1 VAGLLLGLAVILLIL
16 AVAGGLSRRLGLS
29 AIPAYILLG
38 ALVGGPNLS
47 TDAIHL
53 IEAIGIA
60 LLLFFV
66 GLEFSILRLRS
77 QARRLATAGGIDLL
91 VNFPVGLAA
100 GLLLGWEF
108 QAAFLLGAALYISS
122 SAIVAGNISQL
133 RRAAY
138 PDTETALGILVA
150 EDIII
155 AVILA
160 GLALWVPIPG
170 RDVSPLVTVSAIAVL
185 LVIVAFL
192 GEPIRRALDWLG
204 NRLEDEAVLLLIS
217 GLLLLFS
224 GAAMATGLSEAIGA
238 FVAGLLVGD
247 STLKDRVGNL
257 LGPFQ
262 GLFAALFFFG
272 FGLEIEPG
280 ALRTV
285 GLAAVLLSA
294 AALLS
299 KLIGGW
305 WIGARQG
312 LSPAVRVNLGLT
324 TSPRGEFSIL
334 VASYGAA
341 AGHPELLPL
350 VAAVVIVLA
359 ISGSLLTQA
368 GPRIGTAVGKRLV
381 RESSSGSAN

>member
-1 VAGLLLGLAVILLIL
+1 VSGLLLGLAVILLTL

-38 ALVGGPNLS
+38 VLVGGPDLS
-47 TDAIHL
+47 KDAIHL

-66 GLEFSILRLRS
+66 GLEFSFLRLRS
-77 QARRLATAGGIDLL
+77 QVRRLAAAGGIDLL
-91 VNFPVGLAA
+91 VNFPIGLLA

-122 SAIVAGNISQL
+122 SAIVAGNIAQL

-170 RDVSPLVTVSAIAVL
+170 RGIPPLVTVGAIAGL
-185 LVIVAFL
+185 LGIVAL
-192 GEPIRRALDWLG
+192 LAGPIRRALDWLG
-204 NRLEDEAVLLLIS
+204 NRLEDEALLLLIS

-224 GAAMATGLSEAIGA
+224 GAALATGLSEAIGA
-238 FVAGLLVGD
+238 FAVGLLVGD
-247 STLKDRVGNL
+247 SALKDRVANL

-272 FGLEIEPG
+272 FGLEIDPG

-285 GLAAVLLSA
+285 GLAAVLLSV
-294 AALLS
+294 AALRS

-324 TSPRGEFSIL
+324 LSPRGEFSIL
-334 VASYGAA
+334 VAAYGAA

-359 ISGSLLTQA
+359 IAGSLLTQA
-368 GPRIGTAVGKRLV
+368 GPRIGIAVGKRLAK
-381 RESSSGSAN
+381 E

>member
-1 VAGLLLGLAVILLIL
+1 MSGLLLGLAVILLIL

-38 ALVGGPNLS
+38 ALVGGPDLS
-47 TDAIHL
+47 RDAIHL
-53 IEAIGIA
+53 IEVIGIA

-66 GLEFSILRLRS
+66 GLEFSFLRLRS
-77 QARRLATAGGIDLL
+77 QARQLAGAGGIDLL
-91 VNFPVGLAA
+91 VNFPVGLVA

-133 RRAAY
+133 RRAAH

-170 RDVSPLVTVSAIAVL
+170 RDIPPLVTLAAIGALVGILAVL
-185 LVIVAFL
+185 A
-192 GEPIRRALDWLG
+192 GPIRRALDWLG
-204 NRLEDEAVLLLIS
+204 SRLEDEALLLLIS

-238 FVAGLLVGD
+238 FAAGLLVGD
-247 STLKDRVGNL
+247 STLKDRVVNL

-280 ALRTV
+280 ALGTV
-285 GLAAVLLSA
+285 GLAAVLLSF
-294 AALLS
+294 AALAS

-305 WIGARQG
+305 WIGARQDH
-312 LSPAVRVNLGLT
+312 SIAVRVNLGLT
-324 TSPRGEFSIL
+324 ISPRGEFSIL
-334 VASYGAA
+334 VATYGAA

-350 VAAVVIVLA
+350 VAAVVIVMA
-359 ISGSLLTQA
+359 IAGSLLTQA
-368 GPRIGTAVGKRLV
+368 GPRIGTAVAGRLE
-381 RESSSGSAN
+381 RD

>member
-1 VAGLLLGLAVILLIL
+1 VSGLLLGLAVILLTL

-38 ALVGGPNLS
+38 VLVGGPDLS
-47 TDAIHL
+47 KDAIHL

-66 GLEFSILRLRS
+66 GLEFSFLRLRS
-77 QARRLATAGGIDLL
+77 QVRRLAAAGGIDLL
-91 VNFPVGLAA
+91 VNFPIGLLA

-122 SAIVAGNISQL
+122 SAIVAGNIAQL

-170 RDVSPLVTVSAIAVL
+170 RGIPPLVTVGAIAGL
-185 LVIVAFL
+185 LGIVAL
-192 GEPIRRALDWLG
+192 LAGPIRRALDWLG
-204 NRLEDEAVLLLIS
+204 NRLEDEALLLLIS

-224 GAAMATGLSEAIGA
+224 GAALATGLSEAIGA
-238 FVAGLLVGD
+238 FAVGLLVGD
-247 STLKDRVGNL
+247 SALKDRVANL

-272 FGLEIEPG
+272 FGLEIDPG

-285 GLAAVLLSA
+285 GLAAVLLSV

-324 TSPRGEFSIL
+324 LSPRGEFSIL
-334 VASYGAA
+334 VAAYGAA

-359 ISGSLLTQA
+359 IAGSLLTQA
-368 GPRIGTAVGKRLV
+368 GPRIGIAVGKRLAK
-381 RESSSGSAN
+381 E

>member
-1 VAGLLLGLAVILLIL
+1 
-16 AVAGGLSRRLGLS
+16 
-29 AIPAYILLG
+29 
-38 ALVGGPNLS
+38 LVGGPDLS
-47 TDAIHL
+47 KDAIHL

-66 GLEFSILRLRS
+66 GLEFSFLRLRS
-77 QARRLATAGGIDLL
+77 QVRRLAAAGGIDLL
-91 VNFPVGLAA
+91 VNFPIGLLA

-122 SAIVAGNISQL
+122 SAIVAGNIAQL

-170 RDVSPLVTVSAIAVL
+170 RGIPPLVTVGAIAGL
-185 LVIVAFL
+185 LGIVAL
-192 GEPIRRALDWLG
+192 LAGPIRRALDWLG
-204 NRLEDEAVLLLIS
+204 NRLEDEALLLLIS

-224 GAAMATGLSEAIGA
+224 GAALATGLSEAIGA
-238 FVAGLLVGD
+238 FAVGLLVGD
-247 STLKDRVGNL
+247 SALKDRVANL

-272 FGLEIEPG
+272 FGLEIDPG

-285 GLAAVLLSA
+285 GLAAVLLSV

-324 TSPRGEFSIL
+324 LSPRGEFSIL
-334 VASYGAA
+334 VAAYGAA

-359 ISGSLLTQA
+359 IAGSLLTQA
-368 GPRIGTAVGKRLV
+368 GPRIGIAVGKRLAK
-381 RESSSGSAN
+381 E

>member
-1 VAGLLLGLAVILLIL
+1 MSGLLLGLAVILLTL

-38 ALVGGPNLS
+38 VLVGGPDLS
-47 TDAIHL
+47 KDAIHL

-66 GLEFSILRLRS
+66 GLEFSFLRLRS
-77 QARRLATAGGIDLL
+77 QVRRLAAAGGIDLL
-91 VNFPVGLAA
+91 VNFPIGLLA

-122 SAIVAGNISQL
+122 SAIVAGNIAQL

-170 RDVSPLVTVSAIAVL
+170 RGIPPLVTVGAIAGL
-185 LVIVAFL
+185 LGIVAL
-192 GEPIRRALDWLG
+192 LAGPIRRALDWLG
-204 NRLEDEAVLLLIS
+204 NRLEDEALLLLIS

-224 GAAMATGLSEAIGA
+224 GAALATGLSEAIGA
-238 FVAGLLVGD
+238 FAVGLLVGD
-247 STLKDRVGNL
+247 SALKDRVANL

-272 FGLEIEPG
+272 FGLEIDPG

-285 GLAAVLLSA
+285 GLAAVLLSV

-324 TSPRGEFSIL
+324 LSPRGEFSIL
-334 VASYGAA
+334 VAAYGAA

-359 ISGSLLTQA
+359 IAGSLLTQA
-368 GPRIGTAVGKRLV
+368 GPRIGIAVGKRLAK
-381 RESSSGSAN
+381 E

>member
-1 VAGLLLGLAVILLIL
+1 MSGLLLGLAVVLLTL

-47 TDAIHL
+47 KDAIHL
-53 IEAIGIA
+53 TEAIGIA

-122 SAIVAGNISQL
+122 SAIVAGNIAQL

-160 GLALWVPIPG
+160 
-170 RDVSPLVTVSAIAVL
+170 LV
-185 LVIVAFL
+185 
-192 GEPIRRALDWLG
+192 
-204 NRLEDEAVLLLIS
+204 
-217 GLLLLFS
+217 
-224 GAAMATGLSEAIGA
+224 
-238 FVAGLLVGD
+238 
-247 STLKDRVGNL
+247 
-257 LGPFQ
+257 Q
-262 GLFAALFFFG
+262 
-272 FGLEIEPG
+272 
-280 ALRTV
+280 
-285 GLAAVLLSA
+285 
-294 AALLS
+294 
-299 KLIGGW
+299 
-305 WIGARQG
+305 
-312 LSPAVRVNLGLT
+312 
-324 TSPRGEFSIL
+324 
-334 VASYGAA
+334 
-341 AGHPELLPL
+341 
-350 VAAVVIVLA
+350 
-359 ISGSLLTQA
+359 
-368 GPRIGTAVGKRLV
+368 
-381 RESSSGSAN
+381 